1 MVALKT
7 TAKMFAVHVLE
18 AVGLR
23 NVIRQRMGRKLS
35 YLNGDTA
42 ERFTRIYDEGVW
54 RHGQTDTP
62 GSGAGS
68 SLEATSAL
76 RAELPG
82 LLTRIDA
89 QRLVDIGCG
98 DLTWLRETKIP
109 CGYVGMYIV
118 PAVIEEN
125 RRIRPDL
132 EFVAGDVIHEALP
145 DGDVVL
151 CREILFHLSFAD
163 ARATLRNILSKPRR
177 YILATTDSSTW
188 FNADVPTGDFRPVN
202 LMAAPFRFP
211 KPAASIDDS
220 AMAPKRVL
228 GLWAVEGLRI

>member
-1 MVALKT
+1 MTALKT

-23 NVIRQRMGRKLS
+23 RLIRQRLGRPLS
-35 YLNGDTA
+35 HLTGDTA
-42 ERFTRIYDEGVW
+42 ERFARIYHEGVW
-54 RHGQTDTP
+54 RHGQAETP

-68 SLEATSAL
+68 TLDATSAL
-76 RAELPG
+76 RARLPG
-82 LLTRIDA
+82 LLTQIGAR
-89 QRLVDIGCG
+89 RLVDIGCG
-98 DLTWLRETKIP
+98 DLTWLRETPIP
-109 CGYVGMYIV
+109 CGYVGMDIV
-118 PAVIEEN
+118 PTIIDEN

-132 EFVAGDVIHEALP
+132 EFVPGDVIHEELP

-177 YILATTDSSTW
+177 YILATTDGGTW

-202 LMAAPFRFP
+202 LTAAPFRFP
-211 KPAASIDDS
+211 KPMAWIDDS
-220 AMAPKRVL
+220 AVAPQRVL
-228 GLWAVEGLRI
+228 GLWPVDGLRI